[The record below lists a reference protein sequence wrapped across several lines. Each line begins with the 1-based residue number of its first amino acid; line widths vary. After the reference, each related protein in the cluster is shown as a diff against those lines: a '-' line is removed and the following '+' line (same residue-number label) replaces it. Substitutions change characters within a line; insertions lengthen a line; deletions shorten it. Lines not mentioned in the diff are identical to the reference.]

1 MSFLAG
7 IGSALGSAV
16 GPLISKGLGSLFGMK
31 SDADAQKDL
40 SEKFAKRSIQWRV
53 KDAERAGVH
62 PLYALGANVSMGPS
76 LPIGGGAFDEM
87 GQGIGRAADA
97 LLSNEGRNASAVE
110 RLALERAG
118 LENELLRAQIS
129 NAKQAGNPPGMNAI
143 PAEFNMADANKWMVN
158 RHATPAQ
165 MWENQYGEPGEWIGG
180 GFNMLSDTV
189 RNTNRWEKEHFT
201 PAPNPWAMGG
211 ELGSRLREFLTS
223 RNSWLWRP
231 FW

>member
-1 MSFLAG
+1 MGLFSA
-7 IGSALGSAV
+7 IGDAV
-16 GPLISKGLGSLFGMK
+16 SPLISKGLGSLFGIK
-31 SDADAQKDL
+31 SAEDKQKEL

-76 LPIGGGAFDEM
+76 LPVGGGVFDEM

-97 LLSNEGRNASAVE
+97 LLSNEGRNASTVE

-118 LENELLRAQIS
+118 LENELLRAQIA
-129 NAKQAGNPPGMNAI
+129 NAKQAGNPPGLNSV

-158 RHATPAQ
+158 RGATPAQ

-180 GFNMLSDTV
+180 GFNMLSDLV
-189 RNTNRWEKEHFT
+189 RNTNKWERKHFDLPPT
-201 PAPNPWAMGG
+201 PWNAGG
-211 ELGSRLREFLTS
+211 ALGSRLREFLTS
-223 RNSWLWRP
+223 KNSWLWRP